1 MSLCNLCPR
10 KCNID
15 RASSAGFCGANSD
28 IRIARIAPH
37 YFEEPPISHK
47 NGSGTIF
54 FCGCNLRCVFC
65 QNRDISRSVELG
77 KNYSAK
83 ELSRAI
89 LELQESGVHN
99 INFVTPTHY
108 ADKIAEIL
116 EYLRSK
122 NLLHVPTVYNSSGYE
137 SVETLKRLDG
147 LIDIYL
153 PDLKYF
159 SSEISQKY
167 SSAPNYF
174 EVATDAISEML
185 RQTGKYRYNETD
197 TDLLA
202 SGVII
207 RHLVLPSHRTD
218 SIDVFTRLAEL
229 IDPCDVLV
237 SIMSQY
243 TPDFAKDCEYKN
255 LHRRVTSFEYGSIC
269 EKVLELGFTGFMQS
283 RSSSDKS
290 YTPDFKN

>member
-1 MSLCNLCPR
+1 MSLCSLCPR

-116 EYLRSK
+116 EDLRSK
-122 NLLHVPTVYNSSGYE
+122 NLLLIPTVYNSSGYE
-137 SVETLKRLDG
+137 SVETLRHLDG

-185 RQTGKYRYNETD
+185 RQTGKYRYNEAD

-207 RHLVLPSHRTD
+207 RHLVLPSHRAD
-218 SIDVFTRLAEL
+218 SIDVFTHLAEL

-255 LHRRVTSFEYGSIC
+255 LHRRVTSFEYGSVC